1 MVFTKFVEI
10 GRVCFINYGPD
21 YGKLCVVLNV
31 INGSYV
37 LVTGPPSITGIKRQ
51 KINLKRLTLTDIVI
65 KIFVDQRDKLVEK
78 AWKEADVDTKWKESA
93 VAKRMER
100 DEKRS
105 KMTDFDRFKVLLAK
119 RERAKLVRAELKAIR
134 NKA

>member
-1 MVFTKFVEI
+1 M
-10 GRVCFINYGPD
+10 
-21 YGKLCVVLNV
+21 
-31 INGSYV
+31 
-37 LVTGPPSITGIKRQ
+37 
-51 KINLKRLTLTDIVI
+51 TDIVI

-93 VAKRMER
+93 VAKRMAQ